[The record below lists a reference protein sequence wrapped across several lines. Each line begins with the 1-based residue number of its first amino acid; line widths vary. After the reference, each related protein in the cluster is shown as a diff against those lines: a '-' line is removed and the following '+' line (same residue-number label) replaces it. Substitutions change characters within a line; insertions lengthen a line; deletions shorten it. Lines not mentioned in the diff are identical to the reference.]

1 MLLDIARI
9 TWPRGQKHNSDN
21 PFRSPKLLSGNPKL
35 LVSVD
40 VCMENTFVV
49 ELTLLQKYQ
58 QSRGEYIRYSA
69 RLTYPI
75 S

>member
-1 MLLDIARI
+1 MAYLRD
-9 TWPRGQKHNSDN
+9 QKHNSDN

-35 LVSVD
+35 LVGVD
-40 VCMENTFVV
+40 LRTELTFVV

-58 QSRGEYIRYSA
+58 QSRGEYIKYSA